1 MVFHTKVSQ
10 LRNKNSGRV
19 YNLEGIESSKVSLLM
34 VYSIDSVTE
43 GCHRV
48 LIYQGENAKE
58 QVIGIILIT
67 GMAVI
72 IILSFIVKYFI
83 LMVIIGV
90 IIPPANK
97 VTGVYS
103 DPYVRPSIRSFV
115 RSFIRPSIP
124 PNL

>member
-34 VYSIDSVTE
+34 VYSIDSVIE
-43 GCHRV
+43 GYHRV

-67 GMAVI
+67 GEDLI
-72 IILSFIVKYFI
+72 HILHS
-83 LMVIIGV
+83 L
-90 IIPPANK
+90 
-97 VTGVYS
+97 
-103 DPYVRPSIRSFV
+103 
-115 RSFIRPSIP
+115 
-124 PNL
+124 

>member
-67 GMAVI
+67 GKALI
-72 IILSFIVKYFI
+72 HIFHSLY
-83 LMVIIGV
+83 
-90 IIPPANK
+90 K
-97 VTGVYS
+97 V
-103 DPYVRPSIRSFV
+103 
-115 RSFIRPSIP
+115 
-124 PNL
+124 